1 MQSFFKWDMERMWE
15 ANASNLVIIGIIL
28 GTFVWVWLY
37 LISLL
42 VGVFLLGRRTDYF
55 PSAQASAGRVVIGII
70 LFWKPGQILPDQH
83 LISILNLLHL
93 TECHIFKGQLQTFA
107 SQPGYFSVEIL
118 NRIRNGL
125 GHS

>member
-1 MQSFFKWDMERMWE
+1 MGHGANVGSQRIEPGHHWHHSGHFRMGV
-15 ANASNLVIIGIIL
+15 ALFDLASGRRV
-28 GTFVWVWLY
+28 
-37 LISLL
+37 LI
-42 VGVFLLGRRTDYF
+42 GRRTDYF

-107 SQPGYFSVEIL
+107 SQPGYLSIEIL

-125 GHS
+125 GHG